1 MNPKQLKNFRA
12 RPITNFFALV
22 ILQMSRKFTGGGDEG
37 VNVNGY
43 LVREKIGCGAFST
56 VFDCRKGAAAAAM
69 KMYHAVDED
78 MKYFRNEGMIYNHL
92 RRSGLTSPHVIE
104 CDDINAYVHM
114 DDETSRPRI
123 FPYLVFKRIDTSLS
137 KYMRGMRHDHI
148 SVPVPQAAQ
157 FAREMMLG
165 VQYLHSLGVI
175 HADLKPSN
183 IFLKWEEPNWRVVIG
198 DLGTSAVEGE
208 IRHYHVGTDP
218 YIAPELML
226 ADYGVDYT
234 RAVDIWSAALII
246 YEMYTGEFL
255 IDPFGECGIDYGEH
269 IDISDAESDGD
280 GDTSEEP
287 VSESGSESESASGD
301 EEIEDVEAESI
312 IKTTLEII
320 QTIIGEPPK
329 KWKSLVPKAQ
339 FDKFYYSRVKLKG
352 FSAYYN
358 KTKPIYSILRDRA
371 ESLRTEFG
379 KNMAPA
385 DLEALC
391 RKIEAIVAPAVV
403 FMPDQRPTAD
413 QYLALLN

>member
-1 MNPKQLKNFRA
+1 
-12 RPITNFFALV
+12 
-22 ILQMSRKFTGGGDEG
+22 MSRKFTGGGDDG

-43 LVREKIGCGAFST
+43 LVRAKIGCGAFST
-56 VFDCRKGAAAAAM
+56 VFDCRRADHTNPFAI

-92 RRSGLTSPHVIE
+92 RRSGLTSPFVIE
-104 CDDINAYVHM
+104 CADINAYVHM

-123 FPYLVFKRIDTSLS
+123 FPYLVFPRVDTSLS

-183 IFLKWEEPNWRVVIG
+183 IFLKWEDPNWRVVIG
-198 DLGTSAVEGE
+198 DLGTSAIEGE
-208 IRHYHVGTDP
+208 IRHYHVGTEP

-226 ADYGVDYT
+226 ADYGVGYT

-255 IDPFGECGIDYGEH
+255 IDPFGECGVDYGEH
-269 IDISDAESDGD
+269 IDISDAESNGE
-280 GDTSEEP
+280 DTSEEP
-287 VSESGSESESASGD
+287 VSASDESGSDDDS
-301 EEIEDVEAESI
+301 EIEEAESESI
-312 IKTTLEII
+312 IKTTFEII

-329 KWKSLVPKAQ
+329 KWKTLVPKAQ

-358 KTKPIYSILRDRA
+358 GTKPIYSILRDRA
-371 ESLRTEFG
+371 ASPRTEFG
-379 KNMAPA
+379 KNMAPV

-391 RKIEAIVAPAVV
+391 RKIEGLVAPAIV

-413 QYLALLN
+413 AYVSLLN